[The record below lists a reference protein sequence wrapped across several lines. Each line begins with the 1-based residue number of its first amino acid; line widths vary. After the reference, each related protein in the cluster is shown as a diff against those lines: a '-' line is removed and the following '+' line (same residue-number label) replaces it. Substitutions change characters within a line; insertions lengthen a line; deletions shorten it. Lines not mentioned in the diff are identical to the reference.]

1 MLFIA
6 YWELNPDIDPIKI
19 AKKVAEAAEKGLW
32 PPKGAKV
39 LGWYF
44 TPEHWGIQ

>member
-32 PPKGAKV
+32 SPKGAKV
-39 LGWYF
+39 LG
-44 TPEHWGIQ
+44 